1 VDNNEVEV
9 PNMPITIKAAAFD
22 TSTVGERTT
31 TVQEFIEN
39 LGCDFLKD
47 SRSGWERRGLTW

>member
-1 VDNNEVEV
+1 
-9 PNMPITIKAAAFD
+9 MPITIKAAAFD

-39 LGCDFLKD
+39 FECDFLED
-47 SRSGWERRGLTW
+47 SHSGWEDGESTW